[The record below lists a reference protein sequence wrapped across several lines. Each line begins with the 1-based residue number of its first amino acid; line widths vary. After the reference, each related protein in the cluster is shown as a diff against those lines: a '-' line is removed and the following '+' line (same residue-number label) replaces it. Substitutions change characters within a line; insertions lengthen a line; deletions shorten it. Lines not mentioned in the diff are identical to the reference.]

1 MLYNNSVMKKSVNLK
16 ITSTQYIE
24 NLKPSGE
31 AFRRELELE
40 DSMEI
45 LTEGTVYSRN
55 NATYI
60 TYEETEA
67 LGSEDVRTLFKI
79 EDGTIRIRKYG
90 KDEEDE
96 GMDMMLK
103 PGVLNITRYQIPMMS
118 TVDLEVYTNKLED
131 GLDENGYGKVSVD
144 YKIKFD
150 KFFSRRNI
158 LEIEVRP
165 S

>member
-1 MLYNNSVMKKSVNLK
+1 MKKSVNLK
-16 ITSTQYIE
+16 ITSQQYIE

-45 LTEGTVYSRN
+45 LTEGTMYSRN

-60 TYEETEA
+60 TYEESEA
-67 LGSEDVRTLFKI
+67 TGSEDVRTLFKL

-90 KDEEDE
+90 RDDDDE

-103 PGVLNITRYQIPMMS
+103 PGILNITRYQIPMMS
-118 TVDLEVYTNKLED
+118 SVNLEVYTNKLED
-131 GLDENGYGKVSVD
+131 NLDEEGYGTVSVD
-144 YKIKFD
+144 YRIKFD

-158 LEIEVRP
+158 LEIEVKP

>member
-1 MLYNNSVMKKSVNLK
+1 MKKSVNLR

-40 DSMEI
+40 DSVEI

-60 TYEETEA
+60 TYEEAEA
-67 LGSEDVRTLFKI
+67 LGTEDIRTLFKL
-79 EDGTIRIRKYG
+79 EDGSIRIRKYAR
-90 KDEEDE
+90 DEDDE
-96 GMDMMLK
+96 GMDMTLT
-103 PGVLNITRYQIPMMS
+103 PGILNITRFQIPMMS
-118 TVDLEVYTNKLED
+118 TVNLEVYTNTLED
-131 GLDENGYGKVSVD
+131 NLDEDGYGTVSVD

-150 KFFSRRNI
+150 RFFSRRNI
-158 LEIEVRP
+158 LEIEVMP

>member
-1 MLYNNSVMKKSVNLK
+1 MKKSVNLR

-67 LGSEDVRTLFKI
+67 IGSEDIRTLFKL
-79 EDGTIRIRKYG
+79 EDGTIRIRKYV
-90 KDEEDE
+90 KDEDEE
-96 GMDMMLK
+96 GMDMTLK
-103 PGVLNITRYQIPMMS
+103 PGILNITRY
-118 TVDLEVYTNKLED
+118 LEVYTNKLED
-131 GLDENGYGKVSVD
+131 NLDEEGYGKISVD
-144 YKIKFD
+144 YKIKFYR
-150 KFFSRRNI
+150 FFSRRNI
-158 LEIEVRP
+158 LEIEVMP

>member
-1 MLYNNSVMKKSVNLK
+1 MKKSVNLR

-67 LGSEDVRTLFKI
+67 IGSEDIRTLFKL
-79 EDGTIRIRKYG
+79 EDGTIRIRKYV
-90 KDEEDE
+90 KDEDEE
-96 GMDMMLK
+96 GMDMTLK
-103 PGVLNITRYQIPMMS
+103 PGILNITRYQIPMMAA
-118 TVDLEVYTNKLED
+118 VNLEVYTNKLED
-131 GLDENGYGKVSVD
+131 NLDEDGYGKVSVD
-144 YKIKFD
+144 YKIRFD

-158 LEIEVRP
+158 LEIEVKP

>member
-1 MLYNNSVMKKSVNLK
+1 MTDTKKNVNLR

-24 NLKPSGE
+24 ELKPSGE

-40 DSMEI
+40 DSLEI

-55 NATYI
+55 DATYI

-67 LGSEDVRTLFKI
+67 AGLGDIRTLFKLK
-79 EDGTIRIRKYG
+79 DGSIRIRKYER
-90 KDEEDE
+90 DSEED
-96 GMDMMLK
+96 GMDMTLV
-103 PGVLNITRYQIPMMS
+103 PGMLNITRYRVPMMS
-118 TVDLEVYTNKLED
+118 QLELEVYTNSLDEDLDED
-131 GLDENGYGKVSVD
+131 GYGRISVD

>member
-1 MLYNNSVMKKSVNLK
+1 MKKSVNLK

-40 DSMEI
+40 DSLEI
-45 LTEGTVYSRN
+45 LTEGTLYSRN

-60 TYEETEA
+60 TYEESEVI
-67 LGSEDVRTLFKI
+67 GSEDIRTLFKL
-79 EDGTIRIRKYG
+79 EDGSIRIRKYVR
-90 KDEEDE
+90 DEDEE
-96 GMDMMLK
+96 GMDMTLT
-103 PGVLNITRYQIPMMS
+103 PGILNITRYQIPMMPS
-118 TVDLEVYTNKLED
+118 VNLEVYTNKLED
-131 GLDENGYGKVSVD
+131 GLDEDGYGKVSVD

-158 LEIEVRP
+158 LEIEVMP

>member
-1 MLYNNSVMKKSVNLK
+1 MKKSVNLK
-16 ITSTQYIE
+16 ITSQQYIE

-31 AFRRELELE
+31 AFRRELALE

-60 TYEETEA
+60 TYEESEA
-67 LGSEDVRTLFKI
+67 IGSEDIRTLFKL
-79 EDGTIRIRKYG
+79 EDGSIRIRKYVR
-90 KDEEDE
+90 DEDDE
-96 GMDMMLK
+96 GMDMTLK
-103 PGVLNITRYQIPMMS
+103 PGMLNITRYQIPKMS
-118 TVDLEVYTNKLED
+118 SVNLEVYTNKLED
-131 GLDENGYGKVSVD
+131 NLDEDGYGKISVD

-150 KFFSRRNI
+150 RFFSRRNI
-158 LEIEVRP
+158 LEIEVMP

>member
-1 MLYNNSVMKKSVNLK
+1 MKKNVNLK
-16 ITSTQYIE
+16 IKSTQYIE

-45 LTEGTVYSRN
+45 LTEGTIYSRN

-60 TYEETEA
+60 SYEEAEA
-67 LGSEDVRTLFKI
+67 LGMEDIRTLFKL
-79 EDGTIRIRKYG
+79 EDGSIRIRKYG
-90 KDEEDE
+90 KDDDDE
-96 GMDMMLK
+96 GMDMTLT
-103 PGVLNITRYQIPMMS
+103 PGMLNITRYQIPMMS
-118 TVDLEVYTNKLED
+118 SVNLEVYTNKLEND
-131 GLDENGYGKVSVD
+131 LDEEGYGTVSVD
-144 YKIKFD
+144 YRIRFD

-158 LEIEVRP
+158 LEIEVKP

>member
-1 MLYNNSVMKKSVNLK
+1 MKKNVNLK
-16 ITSTQYIE
+16 IKSTQYIE

-45 LTEGTVYSRN
+45 LTEGTMYSRN

-60 TYEETEA
+60 AYEEAEA
-67 LGSEDVRTLFKI
+67 LGMEDIRTLFKL
-79 EDGTIRIRKYG
+79 EDGSIRIRKYG
-90 KDEEDE
+90 KDEDDE
-96 GMDMMLK
+96 GMDMTLT
-103 PGVLNITRYQIPMMS
+103 PGMLNITRYQIPMMS
-118 TVDLEVYTNKLED
+118 SVNLEVYTNTLEND
-131 GLDENGYGKVSVD
+131 LDEEGYGTVSVD
-144 YKIKFD
+144 YRIRFD

-158 LEIEVRP
+158 LEIEVKP

>member
-1 MLYNNSVMKKSVNLK
+1 MKKSVNLK

-55 NATYI
+55 NAKYI
-60 TYEETEA
+60 TYEEMEA
-67 LGSEDVRTLFKI
+67 IGSEDIRTLFKI
-79 EDGTIRIRKYG
+79 EDGSIRIRKYAR
-90 KDEEDE
+90 DEEDE
-96 GMDMMLK
+96 GMDMTLT
-103 PGVLNITRYQIPMMS
+103 PGMLNITRYQIPMMS
-118 TVDLEVYTNKLED
+118 AVNLEVYTNKLED
-131 GLDENGYGKVSVD
+131 NLDEDGYGKISVD

-158 LEIEVRP
+158 LEIEV
-165 S
+165 

>member
-1 MLYNNSVMKKSVNLK
+1 MKKSVNLR

-67 LGSEDVRTLFKI
+67 IGSEDIRTLFKL
-79 EDGTIRIRKYG
+79 EDGTIRIRKYV
-90 KDEEDE
+90 KDEDEE
-96 GMDMMLK
+96 GMDMTLK
-103 PGVLNITRYQIPMMS
+103 PGILNITRYQIPMMAALN
-118 TVDLEVYTNKLED
+118 LEVYTNKLED
-131 GLDENGYGKVSVD
+131 NLDDEGYGKVSVD

-158 LEIEVRP
+158 LEIEVMP

>member
-1 MLYNNSVMKKSVNLK
+1 MKKSVNLR
-16 ITSTQYIE
+16 IASTQYIE

-60 TYEETEA
+60 TYEEAEA
-67 LGSEDVRTLFKI
+67 LGSEDIRTLFKL
-79 EDGTIRIRKYG
+79 EDGTIRIRKYV
-90 KDEEDE
+90 KDEDEE
-96 GMDMMLK
+96 GMDMTLK
-103 PGVLNITRYQIPMMS
+103 PGILNITRYQIPMMHS
-118 TVDLEVYTNKLED
+118 VNLEVYTNKLED
-131 GLDENGYGKVSVD
+131 NLDEEGYGKVSVD

-158 LEIEVRP
+158 LEIEVMP

>member
-1 MLYNNSVMKKSVNLK
+1 MKKNVNLK
-16 ITSTQYIE
+16 IKSTQYIE

-45 LTEGTVYSRN
+45 LTEGTMYSRN

-60 TYEETEA
+60 SYEEAEA
-67 LGSEDVRTLFKI
+67 LGTEDIRTLFKL
-79 EDGTIRIRKYG
+79 EDGSIRIRKYG
-90 KDEEDE
+90 RDDDDE
-96 GMDMMLK
+96 GMDMTLK
-103 PGVLNITRYQIPMMS
+103 PGILNITRYQIPMMS
-118 TVDLEVYTNKLED
+118 SVNLEVYTNKLEN
-131 GLDENGYGKVSVD
+131 GLDEEGYGTVSVD

-150 KFFSRRNI
+150 RFFSRRNI
-158 LEIEVRP
+158 LEIEVKP

>member
-1 MLYNNSVMKKSVNLK
+1 MKKNVNLK
-16 ITSTQYIE
+16 IKSTQYIE

-45 LTEGTVYSRN
+45 LTEGTMYSRN

-60 TYEETEA
+60 AYEEAEA
-67 LGSEDVRTLFKI
+67 LGTEDIRTLFKL
-79 EDGTIRIRKYG
+79 EDGSIRIRKYG
-90 KDEEDE
+90 RDDDDE
-96 GMDMMLK
+96 GMDMTLK
-103 PGVLNITRYQIPMMS
+103 PGILNITRYQIPMMS
-118 TVDLEVYTNKLED
+118 SVNLEVYTNKLEND
-131 GLDENGYGKVSVD
+131 LDEEGYGTVSVD
-144 YKIKFD
+144 YRIRFD

>member
-1 MLYNNSVMKKSVNLK
+1 MKKSVNLR

-40 DSMEI
+40 DTMEI
-45 LTEGTVYSRN
+45 LTEGTMYSRN

-60 TYEETEA
+60 TYEEAEA
-67 LGSEDVRTLFKI
+67 LGTEDVRTLVKL
-79 EDGTIRIRKYG
+79 EDGSIRIRKYAR
-90 KDEEDE
+90 DEEDE
-96 GMDMMLK
+96 GMDMTLK
-103 PGVLNITRYQIPMMS
+103 PGILNITRYQIPMMPS
-118 TVDLEVYTNKLED
+118 INLEVYTNKLED
-131 GLDENGYGKVSVD
+131 NLDEDGYGKVSVD
-144 YKIKFD
+144 YKIRFD

-158 LEIEVRP
+158 LEIEVKP

>member
-1 MLYNNSVMKKSVNLK
+1 MKKSVNLK
-16 ITSTQYIE
+16 IKSTQYIE

-67 LGSEDVRTLFKI
+67 IGSEDIRTLFKL
-79 EDGTIRIRKYG
+79 EDGTIRIRKYVR
-90 KDEEDE
+90 DEDDE
-96 GMDMMLK
+96 GMDMTLK
-103 PGVLNITRYQIPMMS
+103 PGILNITRYQIPKMTS
-118 TVDLEVYTNKLED
+118 VNLEVYTNKIED
-131 GLDENGYGKVSVD
+131 NLDEEGYGKISVD

-158 LEIEVRP
+158 LEIEVMP

>member
-1 MLYNNSVMKKSVNLK
+1 MKKSVNLK
-16 ITSTQYIE
+16 IKSTQYIE

-90 KDEEDE
+90 KDENDE

-118 TVDLEVYTNKLED
+118 SVDLEVYTNKLED
-131 GLDENGYGKVSVD
+131 DLDENGYGKVSVD

>member
-1 MLYNNSVMKKSVNLK
+1 MKKSVNLR

-67 LGSEDVRTLFKI
+67 VGSEDIRTLFKL
-79 EDGTIRIRKYG
+79 EDGTIRIRKYV
-90 KDEEDE
+90 KDEDEE
-96 GMDMMLK
+96 GMDMTLK
-103 PGVLNITRYQIPMMS
+103 PGILNITRYQIPMMAA
-118 TVDLEVYTNKLED
+118 VNLEVYTNKLED
-131 GLDENGYGKVSVD
+131 NLDDEGYGKVSVD

-158 LEIEVRP
+158 LEIEVMP

>member
-1 MLYNNSVMKKSVNLK
+1 MKKSVNLK
-16 ITSTQYIE
+16 IKSTQYIE

-60 TYEETEA
+60 TYEDADTY
-67 LGSEDVRTLFKI
+67 GSDDVRTLFKV
-79 EDGTIRIRKYG
+79 EDGTLRIRKYG
-90 KDEEDE
+90 RDEDDE
-96 GMDMMLK
+96 GMDMTLQ
-103 PGVLNITRYQIPMMS
+103 PGILNITRYQIPMMS
-118 TVDLEVYTNKLED
+118 SVNLEVYTNKLED
-131 GLDENGYGKVSVD
+131 NLDEEGYGTVSVD

-158 LEIEVRP
+158 LEIEVMP

>member
-1 MLYNNSVMKKSVNLK
+1 MKKSVNLK

-60 TYEETEA
+60 TYEEAEA
-67 LGSEDVRTLFKI
+67 LGTEDIRTLFKL
-79 EDGTIRIRKYG
+79 EDGSIRIRKYAR
-90 KDEEDE
+90 DEEDE
-96 GMDMMLK
+96 GMDMTLK
-103 PGVLNITRYQIPMMS
+103 PGILNITRYQIPMI
-118 TVDLEVYTNKLED
+118 YTNKLEEN
-131 GLDENGYGKVSVD
+131 LDDEGYGKISVD

-158 LEIEVRP
+158 LEIEVMP

>member
-1 MLYNNSVMKKSVNLK
+1 MKKSVNLK
-16 ITSTQYIE
+16 ITSTQYVE

-60 TYEETEA
+60 TYEEAEA
-67 LGSEDVRTLFKI
+67 LGSEDIRTLFKL
-79 EDGTIRIRKYG
+79 EDGSIRIRKYAR
-90 KDEEDE
+90 DEEDE
-96 GMDMMLK
+96 GMDMTLT
-103 PGVLNITRYQIPMMS
+103 PGMLNITRFQIPMMS
-118 TVDLEVYTNKLED
+118 SVNLEVYTNKLED
-131 GLDENGYGKVSVD
+131 NLDEEGYGKISVD

-150 KFFSRRNI
+150 RFFSRRNI
-158 LEIEVRP
+158 LEIEVMP

>member
-1 MLYNNSVMKKSVNLK
+1 MKKSVNLR

-45 LTEGTVYSRN
+45 LTEGTMYSRN

-60 TYEETEA
+60 TYEELEA
-67 LGSEDVRTLFKI
+67 LGTEDIRTLFKL
-79 EDGTIRIRKYG
+79 EDGSIRIRKYTRNE
-90 KDEEDE
+90 DEE
-96 GMDMMLK
+96 GMDMTLK
-103 PGVLNITRYQIPMMS
+103 PGILNITRYQVPMMPS
-118 TVDLEVYTNKLED
+118 VNLEVYTNKLED
-131 GLDENGYGKVSVD
+131 NLDEDGYGKVSVD

-158 LEIEVRP
+158 LEIEVTP

>member
-1 MLYNNSVMKKSVNLK
+1 MKKSVNLK

-67 LGSEDVRTLFKI
+67 VGSEDIRTLFKL
-79 EDGTIRIRKYG
+79 EDGTIRIRKYANN
-90 KDEEDE
+90 EEEE
-96 GMDMMLK
+96 GMDMTLK
-103 PGVLNITRYQIPMMS
+103 PGILNITRYQIPMMHS
-118 TVDLEVYTNKLED
+118 VNLEVYTNKLED
-131 GLDENGYGKVSVD
+131 NLDEEGYGKVSVD

-158 LEIEVRP
+158 LEIEVMP

>member
-1 MLYNNSVMKKSVNLK
+1 MKKSVNLR

-40 DSMEI
+40 DTMEI
-45 LTEGTVYSRN
+45 LTEGTVYSHN

-60 TYEETEA
+60 TYEEAEA
-67 LGSEDVRTLFKI
+67 LGTEDVRTLVKL
-79 EDGTIRIRKYG
+79 EDGSIRIRKYAR
-90 KDEEDE
+90 DEEDE
-96 GMDMMLK
+96 GMDMTLK
-103 PGVLNITRYQIPMMS
+103 PGILNITRYQIPMMPS
-118 TVDLEVYTNKLED
+118 INLEVYTNKLED
-131 GLDENGYGKVSVD
+131 NLDEDGYGKVSVD
-144 YKIKFD
+144 YKIRFD

-158 LEIEVRP
+158 LEIEVKP

>member
-1 MLYNNSVMKKSVNLK
+1 MKKSVNLR

-45 LTEGTVYSRN
+45 LTEGTMYSRN

-60 TYEETEA
+60 TYEELEAIGTE
-67 LGSEDVRTLFKI
+67 DIRTLFKL
-79 EDGTIRIRKYG
+79 EDGSIRIRKYTRNE
-90 KDEEDE
+90 DEE
-96 GMDMMLK
+96 GMDMTLK
-103 PGVLNITRYQIPMMS
+103 PGILNITRYQVPMMPS
-118 TVDLEVYTNKLED
+118 VNLEVYTNKLED
-131 GLDENGYGKVSVD
+131 NLDEEGYGKVSVD

-158 LEIEVRP
+158 LEIEVMP

>member
-1 MLYNNSVMKKSVNLK
+1 MKKSVNLK

-24 NLKPSGE
+24 NLKTSGE

-45 LTEGTVYSRN
+45 LTEGTMYSRN

-60 TYEETEA
+60 TYEESEA
-67 LGSEDVRTLFKI
+67 TGSEDVRTLFKL

-90 KDEEDE
+90 RDDDDE

-103 PGVLNITRYQIPMMS
+103 PGILNITRYQIPMMS
-118 TVDLEVYTNKLED
+118 SVNLEVYTNKLED
-131 GLDENGYGKVSVD
+131 NLDEEGYGTVSVD
-144 YKIKFD
+144 YRIKFD

-158 LEIEVRP
+158 LEIEVKP